1 LLCCEEHDNDKDF
14 CSHAH
19 ILWRQPHK
27 KKEKKRGVGT
37 SPIVARQPCKVMV
50 GNEIY
55 LLAPLKKRKI
65 ELKLLHCYMV
75 RSKVMVGSFALM
87 CHLF

>member
-1 LLCCEEHDNDKDF
+1 MTMTRIFAPMPTYFGDN
-14 CSHAH
+14 H
-19 ILWRQPHK
+19 IKQRK
-27 KKEKKRGVGT
+27 KKGVGA
-37 SPIVARQPCKVMV
+37 SPIVARQPCKIMV

-55 LLAPLKKRKI
+55 LFAPLKKRKK

-75 RSKVMVGSFALM
+75 RSKVMIGSFALV